1 MFNILSSGLEG
12 AKELGVFIFP
22 IYSLFNGEPR
32 SYLEF
37 PNHLT
42 GVYIGFNQQR
52 GYIGI
57 RPTIIDRHIN
67 FKTAEAMIVQ
77 IFMIAPFNHT
87 VVSDNR
93 APKNPMIHHHFTP

>member
-37 PNHLT
+37 PNHQIVLTIYFLDANLTHSHGRILEMT
-42 GVYIGFNQQR
+42 GVEAR
-52 GYIGI
+52 G
-57 RPTIIDRHIN
+57 RVWFEDLC
-67 FKTAEAMIVQ
+67 
-77 IFMIAPFNHT
+77 
-87 VVSDNR
+87 
-93 APKNPMIHHHFTP
+93 